1 MCDQSISR
9 CQSRQAIHIFNF
21 NFDFDT
27 TYDYNVQMAVE

>member
-21 NFDFDT
+21 DFDT